1 MTGIFGNW
9 LQTIRRIFPQRQHP
23 RRFVAGKQTNPLP
36 TASPMTL
43 RWFKRRGVSLLGWPG
58 MASIGLL
65 SICPAFYFSAI
76 LPVQE
81 KLAATSNSVV
91 VLQEQIK
98 HAGREAETGIPA
110 SQRAPEEQLGEF
122 YRMFPESK
130 NMPDHLEKI
139 FSMAQTQGIRLD
151 QGEYKV
157 TRSKEGNLVSFQ
169 MNLPVTG
176 EYPQIRK
183 FLAAL
188 MADMPA
194 LSLQKVQFKRQ
205 KADNP
210 LVEAN
215 ISLLLYLMEQR
226 S

>member
-1 MTGIFGNW
+1 MTGLFRRL
-9 LQTIRRIFPQRQHP
+9 LQAAWRIFPGQYFH
-23 RRFVAGKQTNPLP
+23 RFTAGKRI
-36 TASPMTL
+36 SPQMVSPFSNL

-58 MASIGLL
+58 MAGIGLL

-76 LPVQE
+76 MPAQK
-81 KLAATSNSVV
+81 KLTLTSNSVIV
-91 VLQEQIK
+91 IQQQIK
-98 HAGREAETGIPA
+98 HAKREADAT
-110 SQRAPEEQLGEF
+110 QRTPEEQLDEF
-122 YRMFPESK
+122 YRMFPVGR
-130 NMPDHLEKI
+130 NMPEYLEKI

-169 MNLPVTG
+169 MNLPVRG

-183 FLAAL
+183 FLASL
-188 MADMPA
+188 MVDIPA

-205 KADNP
+205 KADNS

-215 ISLLLYLMEQR
+215 ISLVLYLLEQR